1 MQVSPMDELPCYS
14 GNDPSFFDNAW
25 EDEEEPGE
33 KGSSDDG
40 LDQFTAHEETT
51 TQEQFGWI
59 EEPGYLASPK
69 VHYSEETRENAM
81 RQPADLRASKDE
93 QRQPADSSV
102 RASSFSAEVTL
113 DDENTSGLS
122 KENNLLTE
130 QSPAADNRG
139 KPKTSSLNASCE
151 IEVIDLLSCSPDYR
165 INPCFKKRRAAATVH
180 PQVIDLTNS
189 PIFVQL

>member
-33 KGSSDDG
+33 KGSSDDC

-51 TQEQFGWI
+51 SQEQFGWI

-81 RQPADLRASKDE
+81 RQPAD
-93 QRQPADSSV
+93 SSV

-113 DDENTSGLS
+113 DEEDTSGLS

-130 QSPAADNRG
+130 QSPAADDRG
-139 KPKTSSLNASCE
+139 KPKTSSLDASCE
-151 IEVIDLLSCSPDYR
+151 IEIIDLLSCSPDYR